1 MSGGRGRRRPG
12 FCERRRCGGGPDARA
27 VAAPEG
33 RHPQAGLR
41 ERAVPPRRARG
52 EQRQERAPPGG
63 PSVRGAVCS
72 GSDRGAAW
80 GTGSGHAAGRRV
92 ESRPPWQLQLLT
104 LCFPPGRPTGPQTQ
118 MRRHSMPPPPPPAAS
133 TSTCRLLASPLPV
146 TAIQHVFGWASTH
159 PDCDPGD
166 RLGRCCRIK
175 PQGLQPSGRPAAS
188 APPAVRSTVSSEAS
202 EPFHA
207 LSSAQGPDGH
217 SGRSCR
223 GPAPSPVLRWRG
235 VWSLPSGKGTVPSTT
250 GTQEPHRGPAHRHHA
265 GSLREPHAQP
275 TAQPET

>member
-1 MSGGRGRRRPG
+1 MGDGLGPRRWETGRVSS
-12 FCERRRCGGGPDARA
+12 A
-27 VAAPEG
+27 VAAAAPDSVL
-33 RHPQAGLR
+33 P
-41 ERAVPPRRARG
+41 ARTAHRTPDPDATS
-52 EQRQERAPPGG
+52 Q
-63 PSVRGAVCS
+63 
-72 GSDRGAAW
+72 
-80 GTGSGHAAGRRV
+80 H
-92 ESRPPWQLQLLT
+92 
-104 LCFPPGRPTGPQTQ
+104 
-118 MRRHSMPPPPPPAAS
+118 AAS

-175 PQGLQPSGRPAAS
+175 PRGLQPSGRPAAS
-188 APPAVRSTVSSEAS
+188 APPAVRSTMSSEAS

-250 GTQEPHRGPAHRHHA
+250 GTQEPRRGPAHRHHA
-265 GSLREPHAQP
+265 GGLREPHAQP
-275 TAQPET
+275 MAQPET